1 MADEQ
6 SRQRI
11 DAIRSGCA
19 HRLDAGKPDLASIIE
34 TKAPAIDDLGDMT
47 FDELGRRMTPHMAA
61 LL

>member
-34 TKAPAIDDLGDMT
+34 TKAAAIDDLGDMT
-47 FDELGRRMTPHMAA
+47 FAELGRRA
-61 LL
+61 